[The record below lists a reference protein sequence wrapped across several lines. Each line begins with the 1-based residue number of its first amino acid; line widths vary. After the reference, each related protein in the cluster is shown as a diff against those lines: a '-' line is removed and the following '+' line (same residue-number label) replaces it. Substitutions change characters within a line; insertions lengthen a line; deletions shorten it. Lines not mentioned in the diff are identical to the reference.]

1 MPNPMTGAGYGKD
14 KPKPPAKPKPGRSKK
29 AGNVLAYTKGVS
41 EADKQKTKDYYYG
54 EYKKIKKEAD
64 KVGANDPFTMLGG
77 MGDSKKTKQREAAS
91 LKQSRYRAS
100 IDRRI
105 ADQNRWINRGA
116 KANEVA
122 IAKLNANKAKKS
134 ALKKKMVNY
143 GSTQVPEGD
152 PFDKSQKRLFKLQE
166 KINNRYGPN

>member
-14 KPKPPAKPKPGRSKK
+14 KKKPPAKPKPGRSKG

-64 KVGANDPFTMLGG
+64 KIGANDPFTAIAGI
-77 MGDSKKTKQREAAS
+77 GDDKKTKQREAAS
-91 LKQSRYRAS
+91 LKQSRYGAS

-122 IAKLNANKAKKS
+122 IAKVNANKAKKK
-134 ALKKKMVNY
+134 ALKKKMVDY
-143 GSTQVPEGD
+143 GYTQVPEGSA
-152 PFDKSQKRLFKLQE
+152 FDRNQKKLFKEQE
-166 KINNRYGPN
+166 KINKRYGG